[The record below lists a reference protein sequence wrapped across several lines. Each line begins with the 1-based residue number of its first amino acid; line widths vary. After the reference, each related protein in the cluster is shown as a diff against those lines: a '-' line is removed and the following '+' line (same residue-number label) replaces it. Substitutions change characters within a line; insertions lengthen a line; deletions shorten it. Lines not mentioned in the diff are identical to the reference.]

1 MHGCSW
7 GASCAPPPKPKENTT
22 CGSHTTCS
30 DCALSSHTCHW
41 CDHDNACHAVGSPY
55 GCVTGVDCY
64 SNDRCRRQEPEPFHR
79 FIIFDIPKTAIILTI
94 VVASLIIACLS
105 CCRYC
110 FFNVKGAYDDLATI
124 SMAASRPPSVIG
136 GTFAGGPSQGFYT
149 TLETYAEEESEEDY
163 ADSVRPA
170 DEETPLAPVDAE
182 SAVVPSTNEP
192 SDETEQRRELES
204 DPDDLLNMTSGS
216 QLTTPLIPPS
226 ARSFN
231 GIPGMDEPP
240 HMKTLYRMC
249 SCIYYLCILVVVS
262 LVFGI
267 FTFFPKPP
275 VYNVCN
281 DAVAWTQI
289 FESLV
294 LMKLD
299 ASFEILVSVSNPNHV
314 TVVLDKA
321 TGSFA
326 YEGKDIGTYEMPS
339 ATAEAMAITDMMLIA
354 KVTPDRYQAFQLAHA
369 YFNGNLVLTADF
381 NAKLRAPAL
390 FGVSYEVHMKD
401 IDVYVNEL
409 GPRDLCHC
417 PSWDDKPT
425 IHTSPVAFFN

>member
-1 MHGCSW
+1 
-7 GASCAPPPKPKENTT
+7 
-22 CGSHTTCS
+22 
-30 DCALSSHTCHW
+30 
-41 CDHDNACHAVGSPY
+41 
-55 GCVTGVDCY
+55 
-64 SNDRCRRQEPEPFHR
+64 
-79 FIIFDIPKTAIILTI
+79 
-94 VVASLIIACLS
+94 
-105 CCRYC
+105 
-110 FFNVKGAYDDLATI
+110 
-124 SMAASRPPSVIG
+124 MAASRPPSVIG

-149 TLETYAEEESEEDY
+149 TLETHAEESEEDY
-163 ADSVRPA
+163 ADSFRPA
-170 DEETPLAPVDAE
+170 DEETPLAAVDPA
-182 SAVVPSTNEP
+182 STERQSTHEP
-192 SDETEQRRELES
+192 SDETEQRQELES
-204 DPDDLLNMTSGS
+204 DPEDLLNMTNES
-216 QLTTPLIPPS
+216 QLTAPLLPPS

-231 GIPGMDEPP
+231 GIPGMEEPP
-240 HMKTLYRMC
+240 HMKALYRMC
-249 SCIYYLCILVVVS
+249 SCMYYLSILFVVS

-326 YEGKDIGTYEMPS
+326 YEGKSIGTYEMPS
-339 ATAEAMAITDMMLIA
+339 ATAEGMAITDMMLIA
-354 KVTPDRYQAFQLAHA
+354 KVTPDRYQAVQLAHA
-369 YFNGNLVLTADF
+369 YFSGNLVLTADF
-381 NAKLRAPAL
+381 NAKVRAPAL
-390 FGVSYEVHMKD
+390 FDLSYEVHMKD

-417 PSWDDKPT
+417 PSWDDKPNS
-425 IHTSPVAFFN
+425 HTNDVAFFN